1 MNVDKQIKKIQNEDI
16 GGSVDPK
23 SFLINLHHKRNKN
36 DARRSQLING
46 IYAFCLLIMFSVVT
60 VNQLA
65 YEPGTHA
72 SVDLM
77 PYQEMDAETESFVY
91 DLADYLIVS
100 SDDIWQTLDFF
111 DEINLNDLIA
121 SNYGEKNE

>member
-1 MNVDKQIKKIQNEDI
+1 
-16 GGSVDPK
+16 
-23 SFLINLHHKRNKN
+23 
-36 DARRSQLING
+36 
-46 IYAFCLLIMFSVVT
+46 
-60 VNQLA
+60 
-65 YEPGTHA
+65 
-72 SVDLM
+72 M